1 MRTVRITMS
10 AAVLLLLACSE
21 SGGPLSTE
29 SAVVATNGRAPAAA
43 MTTGSGVFSWEGVNI
58 RYECLD
64 EPTYS
69 VINAPYT
76 YHLVVNLNG
85 DEVYVEKWD
94 KKAITGTLTGLVTG
108 RVWTRV
114 DNVSP
119 MVIRTAGGGMT
130 HYTFRGTMVREGG
143 PTLEFRELYHVSR
156 DANGELRVENW
167 KYNCWLK

>member
-1 MRTVRITMS
+1 MRLVRLTMS
-10 AAVLLLLACSE
+10 AAVLFALACSE
-21 SGGPLSTE
+21 VGGPLSTE
-29 SAVVATNGRAPAAA
+29 SALVGTDRQASA
-43 MTTGSGVFSWEGVNI
+43 MTTGSGVFSWEGVSI
-58 RYECLD
+58 DYECLD

-69 VINAPYT
+69 VVNAPYT
-76 YHLVVNLNG
+76 YHLVVNPNG

-130 HYTFRGTMVREGG
+130 HYTFRGTMVRDGG
-143 PTLEFRELYHVSR
+143 PTLEFREIYHVSR
-156 DANGELRVENW
+156 DANGVLRIENW
-167 KYNCWLK
+167 KYNCWAK